1 MSSRAK
7 ARVGTFFRLL
17 STATALVTFL
27 LIVLGATVRVT
38 GSGLGCPDWP
48 LCHGQIIPPI
58 EIHTLIEY
66 SHRLVTTLVTLGVLT
81 TAAVATLKYRA
92 NKGIW
97 LGSLLAIL
105 LLIVQIVLGG
115 ITVLFELPPTI
126 VAIHLGNAMLLFA
139 STLTVATLAWR
150 TMSIS
155 EPQRIKVPGFDWVIV
170 SALAIFI
177 LILSGSVVAGSG
189 ASSAC
194 PGWPLCGETLLP
206 ADLMQVL
213 NMAHRVLAAAA
224 GLLVLYTFFLASKS
238 VDRAVARVGLIGG
251 ILFLVQVLVGALNVW
266 FQFPPLLAALHV
278 AFAAAVWGSIVILA
292 IFVAPVQT
300 LPEQTLDVPPPQAKK
315 SLRASAGDYF
325 ALTKPWIVALL
336 ITTTFGAML
345 IAARG
350 WPPLSILILTLI
362 GGVFAAGGASALNS
376 YIDRDIDKVM
386 GRTSR
391 RPLPNGRIAPRRALI
406 FALTLCML
414 SILILGFG
422 VNWLA
427 AILSTIGIIYYAFIY
442 TVLLKRATPQNIV
455 IGGAAGAIP
464 PLVGWAAVT
473 DQLSLLSLYLFAII
487 LLWTPPH
494 TWALMLMVEKDYR
507 RVGIPMLP
515 AAWGELETRRHIILY
530 SILLVIVTVMP
541 FTFGGAGVLYLLGAV
556 ALGAY
561 FLFLAYRLWR
571 ASDAPKP
578 IALKLY
584 RFSNAYLALLFL
596 ALVLDAVMFKV

>member
-1 MSSRAK
+1 MSSSATV
-7 ARVGTFFRLL
+7 RVGRLFRLL
-17 STATALVTFL
+17 SAATALVTFL
-27 LIVLGATVRVT
+27 LIVLGSTVRVT

-66 SHRLVTTLVTLGVLT
+66 SHRLVTTLVTLGVLS
-81 TAAVATLKYRA
+81 TAAVATIKYRA

-105 LLIVQIVLGG
+105 LLVVQIVLGG
-115 ITVLFELPPTI
+115 ITVLFELPPTV

-139 STLTVATLAWR
+139 STLTVAALAWR
-150 TMSIS
+150 SGTVSDIQKIRS
-155 EPQRIKVPGFDWVIV
+155 PSFNLVIV
-170 SALAIFI
+170 SAIAVFV
-177 LILSGSVVAGSG
+177 LILSGSVVVGTG

-194 PGWPLCGETLLP
+194 SSWPLCGENFLP
-206 ADLMQVL
+206 ADWMQVIH
-213 NMAHRVLAAAA
+213 MAHRVLAAAA
-224 GLLVLYTFFLASKS
+224 GLLVLYTFFLASNS
-238 VDRAVARVGLIGG
+238 GNRTVAIVGLVGG
-251 ILFLVQVLVGALNVW
+251 ILFLAQVLVGALNVW

-292 IFVAPVQT
+292 ICVYPIQPEAVQAG
-300 LPEQTLDVPPPQAKK
+300 DVPPTQAKK

-350 WPPLSILILTLI
+350 LPPLSILFLTLF
-362 GGVFAAGGASALNS
+362 GGVCAAGGANALNS

-406 FALTLCML
+406 FALTLCAF
-414 SILILGFG
+414 SVAILGFG

-427 AILSTIGIIYYAFIY
+427 ATLSTIGIIYYAFIY

-530 SILLVIVTVMP
+530 SIMLVIVTVMP

-561 FLFLAYRLWR
+561 FLFLAYQLWR